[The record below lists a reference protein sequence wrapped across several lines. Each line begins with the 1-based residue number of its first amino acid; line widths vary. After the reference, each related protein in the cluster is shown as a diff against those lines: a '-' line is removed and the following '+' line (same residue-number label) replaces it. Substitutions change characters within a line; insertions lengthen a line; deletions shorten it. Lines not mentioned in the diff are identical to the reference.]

1 MSEKQ
6 IVEYKNIKI
15 KKFIV
20 NRIIII
26 IKNIE

>member
-6 IVEYKNIKI
+6 IIEYKNIKI

-26 IKNIE
+26 IKNI